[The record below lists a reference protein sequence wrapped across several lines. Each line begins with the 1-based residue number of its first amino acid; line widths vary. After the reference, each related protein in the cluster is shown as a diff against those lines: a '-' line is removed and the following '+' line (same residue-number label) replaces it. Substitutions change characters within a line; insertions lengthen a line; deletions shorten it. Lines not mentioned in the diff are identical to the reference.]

1 MTDFALPAGS
11 PSSAPNRDVKVM
23 ALIGVAHGCSHFFQ
37 LVLPPLF
44 PFLKDDFAVSYTELG
59 LVMTL
64 FYVTSG
70 MLQTPAGFLVDRIG
84 ARNVLI
90 GGLGIF
96 CTAILLYGL
105 VPSYWMLL
113 PVAILAGIGNSVF
126 HPADFSILNASVDQK
141 KLGRAYGTH
150 TLGGNLG
157 WGLAP
162 VLMAGGAAM
171 FGWRAAPIIAALVGY
186 AILAAL
192 LLNRDL
198 LKEDAGAARRAAVKA
213 GQKAEAQ
220 GSIYLGPLLS
230 LPVVMCFG
238 YFLLLSF
245 ALIGVQNFL
254 PATLAALYA
263 TPLTL
268 ATTALTGF
276 LLGASGG
283 VMVGGWVADKGM
295 KLEAIV
301 ISGLLGAAALM
312 LVVAN
317 LDLPAAAL
325 VAAVAGAGFLQG
337 FTTPSRDLIVR
348 GAAPK
353 GASGRVFGFVYSGLD
368 AGSAMAPPAIG
379 LMLDQGR
386 ADYVL
391 WFVAVMLALT
401 TLTAVAIRQS
411 SARAVAAPAE

>member
-11 PSSAPNRDVKVM
+11 PSSIPNRDLKVM

-44 PFLKDDFAVSYTELG
+44 PFLKDEFVVSYTELG

-70 MLQTPAGFLVDRIG
+70 LLQTPAGFLVDRIG

-105 VPSYWMLL
+105 VPSYWMLV

-141 KLGRAYGTH
+141 RLGRAYGTH

-162 VLMAGGAAM
+162 VLMAGGAAL

-198 LKEDAGAARRAAVKA
+198 LKEDAGTARRAAAKA
-213 GQKAEAQ
+213 GEKAEA
-220 GSIYLGPLLS
+220 LGPLLS

-254 PATLAALYA
+254 PATLEALYG
-263 TPLTL
+263 TPLAL
-268 ATTALTGF
+268 ATTTLTGF

-283 VMVGGWVADKGM
+283 VMVGGWVADKGV
-295 KLEAIV
+295 KLEVIV
-301 ISGLLGAAALM
+301 ICGLLGAAALM

-317 LDLPAAAL
+317 LNLPAVLL
-325 VAAVAGAGFLQG
+325 VAAIAGAGFLQG

-368 AGSAMAPPAIG
+368 AGSAMAPLVIG
-379 LMLDQGR
+379 LLLDHGR

-391 WFVAVMLALT
+391 WFVAFMLALT
-401 TLTAVAIRQS
+401 TLTAVAIRQTS
-411 SARAVAAPAE
+411 TKKAAAAAAE

>member
-1 MTDFALPAGS
+1 MTDFALPAGQ
-11 PSSAPNRDVKVM
+11 PALPNRDLKVM

-44 PFLKDDFAVSYTELG
+44 PFLKDAFAVSYTELG

-70 MLQTPAGFLVDRIG
+70 LLQTPAGFLVDRVG

-90 GGLGIF
+90 GGLAIF
-96 CTAILLYGL
+96 CTGILLYGL
-105 VPSYWMLL
+105 VPSFWMLL
-113 PVAILAGIGNSVF
+113 PVAVLAGIGNSVF
-126 HPADFSILNASVDQK
+126 HPADFSILNASIDAK
-141 KLGRAYGTH
+141 RLGRAYGTH

-157 WGLAP
+157 WALAP
-162 VLMAGGAAM
+162 VLMAGGAAL
-171 FGWRAAPIIAALVGY
+171 FGWRMAPIIAALIGY

-198 LKEDAGAARRAAVKA
+198 LKEDTGAARRSAAKA
-213 GQKAEAQ
+213 GEATAP
-220 GSIYLGPLLS
+220 LGPLLS
-230 LPVVMCFG
+230 LPVVMCFV

-245 ALIGVQNFL
+245 ALIGTQNFL
-254 PATLAALYA
+254 PATLDALYG
-263 TPLTL
+263 TPLTV

-276 LLGASGG
+276 LLGASAG
-283 VMVGGWVADKGM
+283 VMTGGWVADLGV
-295 KLEAIV
+295 KLEVIV

-317 LDLPAAAL
+317 LNLPAAML
-325 VAAVAGAGFLQG
+325 VAVVVGAGFLQG

-368 AGSAMAPPAIG
+368 AGSAMAPLVIG
-379 LMLDQGR
+379 LLLDHGG
-386 ADYVL
+386 ADKVL
-391 WFVAVMLALT
+391 WFVAAMLGLT
-401 TLTAVAIRQS
+401 TLTAVTIRRS
-411 SARAVAAPAE
+411 SARKAA

>member
-1 MTDFALPAGS
+1 MTDFAIPAGQ
-11 PSSAPNRDVKVM
+11 PAAPVNRDIKVM
-23 ALIGVAHGCSHFFQ
+23 ALIGIAHGCSHFFQ

-44 PFLKDDFAVSYTELG
+44 PFLKDVFAVSYTQLG

-70 MLQTPAGFLVDRIG
+70 VLQTPAGFLVDRAG

-90 GGLGIF
+90 GGLGIY

-105 VPSYWMLL
+105 VPSFWMLL
-113 PVAILAGIGNSVF
+113 PVAVLAGIGNSVF

-141 KLGRAYGTH
+141 RLGRAYGTH

-157 WGLAP
+157 WALAP
-162 VLMAGGAAM
+162 VLMAGGAAL
-171 FGWRAAPIIAALVGY
+171 FGWRAAPVIAALLGY

-198 LKEDAGAARRAAVKA
+198 LKEDAGAARREAAAK
-213 GQKAEAQ
+213 GQAQ
-220 GSIYLGPLLS
+220 VALGPLLTM
-230 LPVVMCFG
+230 PVVMCFM

-254 PATLAALYA
+254 PATLEALYG
-263 TPLTL
+263 TPLAL
-268 ATTALTGF
+268 ATTALTAF
-276 LLGASGG
+276 LLGASVG
-283 VMVGGWVADKGM
+283 VMVGGYVADRGV
-295 KLEAIV
+295 KLEMIV
-301 ISGLLGAAALM
+301 ISGLLGAAVMM
-312 LVVAN
+312 LLVAN
-317 LDLPAAAL
+317 LDLPAFLL
-325 VAAVAGAGFLQG
+325 VGIIAGAGFLQG

-368 AGSAMAPPAIG
+368 AGSALAPLVIG
-379 LMLDQGR
+379 LLLDHGMPDR
-386 ADYVL
+386 VL
-391 WFVAVMLALT
+391 WFVAAMLALT
-401 TLTAVAIRQS
+401 TLTAVAIRRKS
-411 SARAVAAPAE
+411 KVAAAA

>member
-1 MTDFALPAGS
+1 MTDIALPGQPNS
-11 PSSAPNRDVKVM
+11 VSNRDIKVM

-70 MLQTPAGFLVDRIG
+70 VLQTPAGFLVDRIG

-90 GGLGIF
+90 GGLAIF

-105 VPSYWMLL
+105 APSYWLLL
-113 PVAILAGIGNSVF
+113 PVAVVAGIGNSVF

-141 KLGRAYGTH
+141 RLGMAFGTH

-162 VLMAGGAAM
+162 VLMAGGAAA
-171 FGWRAAPIIAALVGY
+171 FGWRAAPIIAACLGY

-192 LLNRDL
+192 LINRDL
-198 LKEDAGAARRAAVKA
+198 IKEDAGAARRAAAKA
-213 GQKAEAQ
+213 GEQAAP
-220 GSIYLGPLLS
+220 LGPLLS

-245 ALIGVQNFL
+245 ALIGTQNFL
-254 PATLAALYA
+254 PATLAALYD

-276 LLGASGG
+276 LLGASAG
-283 VMVGGWVADKGM
+283 VMTGGWVADKGV
-295 KLEAIV
+295 KLEVIV
-301 ISGLLGAAALM
+301 IGGLLGAAALI

-317 LDLPAAAL
+317 LNLPAIGL
-325 VAAVAGAGFLQG
+325 VAAIAGAGFLQG

-348 GAAPK
+348 GATPK

-368 AGSAMAPPAIG
+368 AGSAMAPLVIG
-379 LMLDQGR
+379 LMLDHGH
-386 ADYVL
+386 ADRVL
-391 WFVAVMLALT
+391 WFVAAMLALT
-401 TLTAVAIRQS
+401 TLTAVAIRQKS
-411 SARAVAAPAE
+411 TKPVIAPAE

>member
-1 MTDFALPAGS
+1 MTDFALPAGT
-11 PSSAPNRDVKVM
+11 PSSIPNRDIKVM
-23 ALIGVAHGCSHFFQ
+23 ALISIAHGCSHFFQ

-44 PFLKDDFAVSYTELG
+44 PFLREDFSVSYTELG

-70 MLQTPAGFLVDRIG
+70 VLQTPAGFLVDRIG

-90 GGLGIF
+90 GGLAIF

-105 VPSYWMLL
+105 APSYWLLL
-113 PVAILAGIGNSVF
+113 PVAVLAGIGNSVF

-141 KLGRAYGTH
+141 RLGRAYGSH

-162 VLMAGGAAM
+162 VLMAGGAAL

-186 AILAAL
+186 AVLAAL
-192 LLNRDL
+192 LMNRDL

-213 GQKAEAQ
+213 GEKAEA
-220 GSIYLGPLLS
+220 LGPLLT
-230 LPVVMCFG
+230 LPVMMCFG

-245 ALIGVQNFL
+245 ALIGTQNFL
-254 PATLAALYA
+254 PATLAALYG

-276 LLGASGG
+276 LLGASAG
-283 VMVGGWVADKGM
+283 VMVGGWVADKGV

-301 ISGLLGAAALM
+301 ITGLLGAAGLI

-317 LDLPAAAL
+317 LNLPAAAL
-325 VAAVAGAGFLQG
+325 VAAIAGAGFLQG

-368 AGSAMAPPAIG
+368 AGSATAPLVLG
-379 LMLDQGR
+379 LLLDHGR

-391 WFVAVMLALT
+391 WFVAAMLALT

-411 SARAVAAPAE
+411 STRKTATVAAE

>member
-11 PSSAPNRDVKVM
+11 PSSIPNRDIKVM

-44 PFLKDDFAVSYTELG
+44 PFLKEDFAVSYTELG
-59 LVMTL
+59 LVMML

-70 MLQTPAGFLVDRIG
+70 LLQTPAGFLVDRIG

-105 VPSYWMLL
+105 VSSYWMLV

-141 KLGRAYGTH
+141 RLGRAYGTH

-162 VLMAGGAAM
+162 VLMAGGAAL

-186 AILAAL
+186 AILAAV

-198 LKEDAGAARRAAVKA
+198 LKEDAGTARRAAAKA
-213 GQKAEAQ
+213 GEKAEA
-220 GSIYLGPLLS
+220 LGPLLS

-254 PATLAALYA
+254 PATLEALYG
-263 TPLTL
+263 TPLAL
-268 ATTALTGF
+268 ATTTLTGF

-283 VMVGGWVADKGM
+283 VMVGGWVADKGV
-295 KLEAIV
+295 KLEVIV
-301 ISGLLGAAALM
+301 ICGLLGAAALM

-317 LDLPAAAL
+317 LNLPAAML
-325 VAAVAGAGFLQG
+325 VAAIAGAGFLQG

-368 AGSAMAPPAIG
+368 AGSAMAPLAIG
-379 LMLDQGR
+379 LMLDHGR

-391 WFVAVMLALT
+391 WFVAAMLALT

-411 SARAVAAPAE
+411 STKRAAVAAE

>member
-1 MTDFALPAGS
+1 MTDFAIPAGS
-11 PSSAPNRDVKVM
+11 PSSVPNRDIRVM
-23 ALIGVAHGCSHFFQ
+23 ALISIAHGCSHFFQ

-70 MLQTPAGFLVDRIG
+70 VLQTPAGFLVDRVG

-90 GGLGIF
+90 GGLAIF

-105 VPSYWMLL
+105 VPSYWMLV

-141 KLGRAYGTH
+141 RLGRAYGTH

-162 VLMAGGAAM
+162 VLMAGGAAV
-171 FGWRAAPIIAALVGY
+171 FGWRAAPIIAAFVGY

-198 LKEDAGAARRAAVKA
+198 LKEDAGAARRAAAKA
-213 GQKAEAQ
+213 GEKAEAQ
-220 GSIYLGPLLS
+220 DTIYLGPLLS

-245 ALIGVQNFL
+245 ALIGTQNFL

-276 LLGASGG
+276 LLGASAG
-283 VMVGGWVADKGM
+283 VMVGGWVADKGV

-301 ISGLLGAAALM
+301 ISGLLGAAALI
-312 LVVAN
+312 LLIAN
-317 LDLPAAAL
+317 LDLPAGAL
-325 VAAVAGAGFLQG
+325 VAAITAAGFLQG

-368 AGSAMAPPAIG
+368 AGSAMAPLVIG
-379 LMLDQGR
+379 LLLDHGR

-391 WFVAVMLALT
+391 WFVALMLALT

-411 SARAVAAPAE
+411 STKAAVVAAE

>member
-1 MTDFALPAGS
+1 MTDFALPVGN
-11 PSSAPNRDVKVM
+11 PSSIPNRDIKVM
-23 ALIGVAHGCSHFFQ
+23 ALISVAHGCSHFFQ
-37 LVLPPLF
+37 MVLPPLF
-44 PFLKDDFAVSYTELG
+44 PFLREDFSVSYTELG

-70 MLQTPAGFLVDRIG
+70 VLQTPAGFLVDRIG

-90 GGLGIF
+90 GGLAIF

-105 VPSYWMLL
+105 APSYWLLL
-113 PVAILAGIGNSVF
+113 PVAVIAGIGNSVF

-141 KLGRAYGTH
+141 RLGMAYGTH
-150 TLGGNLG
+150 TAGGNIG
-157 WGLAP
+157 WAASP
-162 VLMAGGAAM
+162 MLMVAGASY
-171 FGWRAAPIIAALVGY
+171 FGWRAPIIVAAVVGFV
-186 AILAAL
+186 ILATL
-192 LLNRDL
+192 IINRDL
-198 LKEDAGAARRAAVKA
+198 IKEDAGAARRAAIKA
-213 GQKAEAQ
+213 GEKAAP
-220 GSIYLGPLLS
+220 LGPLLS

-245 ALIGVQNFL
+245 ALIGTQNFL
-254 PATLAALYA
+254 PATLAALYD

-268 ATTALTGF
+268 AATALSGF
-276 LLGASGG
+276 LIGATAG
-283 VMVGGWVADKGM
+283 VMVGGWVADKGV

-301 ISGLLGAAALM
+301 ITGLLGAAALI

-317 LDLPAAAL
+317 LNLPAVGL
-325 VAAVAGAGFLQG
+325 VATIAGAGFLQG

-368 AGSAMAPPAIG
+368 AGSATAPLVLG
-379 LMLDQGR
+379 LLLDHGR

-391 WFVAVMLALT
+391 WFVAAMLALT

-411 SARAVAAPAE
+411 STRKAATIAVE

>member
-11 PSSAPNRDVKVM
+11 PSSIPNRDLKVM

-44 PFLKDDFAVSYTELG
+44 PFLKDEFVVSYTELG

-70 MLQTPAGFLVDRIG
+70 LLQTPAGFLVDRIG

-105 VPSYWMLL
+105 VPSYWMLV

-141 KLGRAYGTH
+141 RLGRAYGTH

-162 VLMAGGAAM
+162 VLMAGGAAL

-198 LKEDAGAARRAAVKA
+198 LKEDAGTARRAAAKA
-213 GQKAEAQ
+213 GEKAEA
-220 GSIYLGPLLS
+220 LGPLLS

-254 PATLAALYA
+254 PATLEALYG
-263 TPLTL
+263 TPLAL
-268 ATTALTGF
+268 ATTTLTGF

-283 VMVGGWVADKGM
+283 VMVGGWVADKGV
-295 KLEAIV
+295 KLEVIV
-301 ISGLLGAAALM
+301 ICGLLGAAALM

-317 LDLPAAAL
+317 INLPAVLL
-325 VAAVAGAGFLQG
+325 VAAIAGAGFLQG

-368 AGSAMAPPAIG
+368 AGSAMAPLVIG
-379 LMLDQGR
+379 LLLDHGR

-391 WFVAVMLALT
+391 WFVAFMLALT
-401 TLTAVAIRQS
+401 TLTAVAIRQTS
-411 SARAVAAPAE
+411 TKKAAAAAAE

>member
-1 MTDFALPAGS
+1 
-11 PSSAPNRDVKVM
+11 
-23 ALIGVAHGCSHFFQ
+23 
-37 LVLPPLF
+37 
-44 PFLKDDFAVSYTELG
+44 
-59 LVMTL
+59 
-64 FYVTSG
+64 
-70 MLQTPAGFLVDRIG
+70 TPAGFLVDRVG

-105 VPSYWMLL
+105 VPSYWMLV
-113 PVAILAGIGNSVF
+113 PVAVLAGIGNSVF

-141 KLGRAYGTH
+141 RLGRAYGTH

-162 VLMAGGAAM
+162 VLMAGGAAL

-186 AILAAL
+186 AVLAAL

-198 LKEDAGAARRAAVKA
+198 LKEDAGAARRAAAKA
-213 GQKAEAQ
+213 GQKTEA
-220 GSIYLGPLLS
+220 LGPLLS

-245 ALIGVQNFL
+245 ALIGTQNFL
-254 PATLAALYA
+254 PATLASLYG
-263 TPLTL
+263 TPLAL

-276 LLGASGG
+276 LLGASAG
-283 VMVGGWVADKGM
+283 VMVGGWAADKGV

-301 ISGLLGAAALM
+301 ITGLLGAAALI
-312 LVVAN
+312 LLVAN
-317 LDLPAAAL
+317 LDLPGSLL
-325 VAAVAGAGFLQG
+325 VTAIAGAGFLQG

-368 AGSAMAPPAIG
+368 AGSAMAPLVLG
-379 LMLDQGR
+379 LLLDHGR
-386 ADYVL
+386 ADSVL
-391 WFVAVMLALT
+391 WFVAAMLALT

-411 SARAVAAPAE
+411 STRQPSATTGD

>member
-11 PSSAPNRDVKVM
+11 PSSIPNRDIKVM
-23 ALIGVAHGCSHFFQ
+23 ALISVAHGCSHFFQ

-44 PFLKDDFAVSYTELG
+44 PFLREDFSVSYTELG

-70 MLQTPAGFLVDRIG
+70 VLQTPAGFLVDRIG

-90 GGLGIF
+90 GGLAIF

-105 VPSYWMLL
+105 APSYWLLL
-113 PVAILAGIGNSVF
+113 PVAVLAGIGNSVF
-126 HPADFSILNASVDQK
+126 HPADFSILNASVDQRR
-141 KLGRAYGTH
+141 LGRAYGSH

-162 VLMAGGAAM
+162 VLMAGGAAL
-171 FGWRAAPIIAALVGY
+171 FDWRAAPIIAALVGY
-186 AILAAL
+186 AVLAAL
-192 LLNRDL
+192 LMNPDL
-198 LKEDAGAARRAAVKA
+198 LKEDAGATRRAAAKA
-213 GQKAEAQ
+213 GEKAEA
-220 GSIYLGPLLS
+220 LGPLLT
-230 LPVVMCFG
+230 LPVMMCFG

-245 ALIGVQNFL
+245 ALIGTQNFL
-254 PATLAALYA
+254 PATLAALYG

-276 LLGASGG
+276 LLGASAG
-283 VMVGGWVADKGM
+283 VMVGGWVADRGV

-301 ISGLLGAAALM
+301 ITGLLGAAALI

-325 VAAVAGAGFLQG
+325 VAAIAGAGFLQG

-368 AGSAMAPPAIG
+368 AGSAMAPLVLG
-379 LMLDQGR
+379 LLLDHGR

-391 WFVAVMLALT
+391 WFVAAMLALT

-411 SARAVAAPAE
+411 STRKSAAAPAE

>member
-11 PSSAPNRDVKVM
+11 PSSIPNRDIKVM

-44 PFLKDDFAVSYTELG
+44 PFLKEDFAVSYTELG

-70 MLQTPAGFLVDRIG
+70 LLQTPAGFLVDRIG

-105 VPSYWMLL
+105 VPSYWMLV

-141 KLGRAYGTH
+141 RLGRAYGTH

-162 VLMAGGAAM
+162 VLMAGGAAL

-198 LKEDAGAARRAAVKA
+198 LKEDAGTARRAAAKA
-213 GQKAEAQ
+213 GEKAEA
-220 GSIYLGPLLS
+220 LGPLLS

-254 PATLAALYA
+254 PATLEALYG
-263 TPLTL
+263 TPLAL
-268 ATTALTGF
+268 ATTTLTGF

-283 VMVGGWVADKGM
+283 VMVGGWVADKGV
-295 KLEAIV
+295 KLEVIV
-301 ISGLLGAAALM
+301 ICGLLGAAALM

-317 LDLPAAAL
+317 LNLPAVLL
-325 VAAVAGAGFLQG
+325 VAAIAGAGFLQG

-368 AGSAMAPPAIG
+368 AGSAMAPLVIG
-379 LMLDQGR
+379 LLLDHGR

-391 WFVAVMLALT
+391 WFVAAMLALT

-411 SARAVAAPAE
+411 STKAAAAAAE

>member
-1 MTDFALPAGS
+1 MTDFALPAGN
-11 PSSAPNRDVKVM
+11 PSSIPNRDIKVM
-23 ALIGVAHGCSHFFQ
+23 ALISVAHGCSHFFQ

-44 PFLKDDFAVSYTELG
+44 PFLREDFSVSYTELG

-70 MLQTPAGFLVDRIG
+70 VLQTPAGFLVDRIG

-90 GGLGIF
+90 GGLAIF

-105 VPSYWMLL
+105 APSYWLLL
-113 PVAILAGIGNSVF
+113 PVAVLAGIGNSVF

-141 KLGRAYGTH
+141 RLGRAYGSH

-162 VLMAGGAAM
+162 VLMAGGAAL

-186 AILAAL
+186 AVLAAL
-192 LLNRDL
+192 LMNRDL
-198 LKEDAGAARRAAVKA
+198 LKEDAGAARRAAAKA
-213 GQKAEAQ
+213 GEKAEA
-220 GSIYLGPLLS
+220 LGPLLT
-230 LPVVMCFG
+230 LPVMMCFG

-245 ALIGVQNFL
+245 ALIGTQNFL
-254 PATLAALYA
+254 PATLAALYG

-276 LLGASGG
+276 LLGASAG
-283 VMVGGWVADKGM
+283 VMVGGWVADKGV

-301 ISGLLGAAALM
+301 ITGLLGAAGLI

-317 LDLPAAAL
+317 LNLPAATL
-325 VAAVAGAGFLQG
+325 VAAIAGAGFLQG

-368 AGSAMAPPAIG
+368 AGSATAPLVLG
-379 LMLDQGR
+379 LLLDHGR

-391 WFVAVMLALT
+391 WFVAAMLALT

-411 SARAVAAPAE
+411 STRKAATVAAE

>member
-1 MTDFALPAGS
+1 MTDIALPGQPNS
-11 PSSAPNRDVKVM
+11 VSNRDVKVM

-44 PFLKDDFAVSYTELG
+44 PFLKDEFAVSYTELG

-70 MLQTPAGFLVDRIG
+70 VLQTPAGFLVDRIG

-90 GGLGIF
+90 GGLAIF
-96 CTAILLYGL
+96 CTAILFYGL
-105 VPSYWMLL
+105 TPSYWLLL
-113 PVAILAGIGNSVF
+113 PVAVIAGIGNSVF

-141 KLGRAYGTH
+141 RLGMAYGTH

-162 VLMAGGAAM
+162 VLMAGGAAV

-192 LLNRDL
+192 LLNRNL
-198 LKEDAGAARRAAVKA
+198 IKEDAGAARRAAAKA
-213 GQKAEAQ
+213 GEKAAP
-220 GSIYLGPLLS
+220 LGPLIS

-245 ALIGVQNFL
+245 ALIGTQNFL
-254 PATLAALYA
+254 PATLAALYD
-263 TPLTL
+263 TPLAL

-283 VMVGGWVADKGM
+283 VMVGGWVADRGV
-295 KLEAIV
+295 KLEVIV
-301 ISGLLGAAALM
+301 IGGLLGAAALI

-317 LDLPAAAL
+317 LNLPAIGL
-325 VAAVAGAGFLQG
+325 VAAIAGAGFLQG

-368 AGSAMAPPAIG
+368 AGSAMAPLVLG
-379 LMLDQGR
+379 LLLDHGH
-386 ADYVL
+386 ADRVL
-391 WFVAVMLALT
+391 WFVAAMLALT
-401 TLTAVAIRQS
+401 TLTAVVIRQKS
-411 SARAVAAPAE
+411 TKAAPAAE

>member
-1 MTDFALPAGS
+1 MTDFALSGQQ
-11 PSSAPNRDVKVM
+11 PSVSKRDLKVM
-23 ALIGVAHGCSHFFQ
+23 ALIGIAHGCSHFFQ

-44 PFLKDDFAVSYTELG
+44 PFLKDEFAVSYTELG

-70 MLQTPAGFLVDRIG
+70 VLQTPAGFLVDRVG

-90 GGLGIF
+90 GGLAIF

-113 PVAILAGIGNSVF
+113 PVAVVAGIGNSVF

-141 KLGRAYGTH
+141 RLGRAYGTH

-162 VLMAGGAAM
+162 VLMASGAAA
-171 FGWRAAPIIAALVGY
+171 FGWRSAPIIAAVIGY
-186 AILAAL
+186 AILAAV

-198 LKEDAGAARRAAVKA
+198 IKEDAGAARRAAARA
-213 GQKAEAQ
+213 GEKTEA
-220 GSIYLGPLLS
+220 LGPLLS

-245 ALIGVQNFL
+245 ALIGTQNFL
-254 PATLAALYA
+254 PATLAALYG
-263 TPLTL
+263 TELTL

-283 VMVGGWVADKGM
+283 VMVGGWIADKGV

-301 ISGLLGAAALM
+301 ITGLLGAAALM

-317 LDLPAAAL
+317 LNLPATVL
-325 VAAVAGAGFLQG
+325 VAAIAGAGFLQG

-368 AGSAMAPPAIG
+368 AGSAMAPLVIG
-379 LMLDQGR
+379 ILLDHGH
-386 ADYVL
+386 ADRVL
-391 WFVAVMLALT
+391 WFVAAMLALT

-411 SARAVAAPAE
+411 STRKAQAVMAE

>member
-1 MTDFALPAGS
+1 MTDFALPAGQ
-11 PSSAPNRDVKVM
+11 PSSVPNRDIKVM
-23 ALIGVAHGCSHFFQ
+23 ALISIAHGCSHFFQ

-70 MLQTPAGFLVDRIG
+70 VLQTPAGFLVDRMG

-90 GGLGIF
+90 GGLAIF
-96 CTAILLYGL
+96 CTAVLLYGL
-105 VPSYWMLL
+105 APSYWLLL
-113 PVAILAGIGNSVF
+113 PVAVLAGIGNSVF

-141 KLGRAYGTH
+141 RLGRAYGSH

-171 FGWRAAPIIAALVGY
+171 LGWRAAPIIAACIGY
-186 AILAAL
+186 AVLVAL

-198 LKEDAGAARRAAVKA
+198 LKEDAGAARRAAARA
-213 GQKAEAQ
+213 GEKTAP
-220 GSIYLGPLLS
+220 LGPLLS

-245 ALIGVQNFL
+245 ALIGTQNFL
-254 PATLAALYA
+254 PATLAALYG
-263 TPLTL
+263 TPLAL

-276 LLGASGG
+276 LLGASAG
-283 VMVGGWVADKGM
+283 VMVGGWVADQGV

-301 ISGLLGAAALM
+301 ITGLLGAAALM

-317 LDLPAAAL
+317 LDLPAGIL
-325 VAAVAGAGFLQG
+325 VAAIAGAGFLQG

-368 AGSAMAPPAIG
+368 AGSATAPLVLG
-379 LMLDQGR
+379 LLLDHGR

-391 WFVAVMLALT
+391 WFVAAMLALT
-401 TLTAVAIRQS
+401 TLTAVAIRQK
-411 SARAVAAPAE
+411 SAQKAAAAPAE

>member
-1 MTDFALPAGS
+1 MTDFALPAGQ
-11 PSSAPNRDVKVM
+11 PAAPANRDIKVM
-23 ALIGVAHGCSHFFQ
+23 ALIGIAHGCSHFFQ

-44 PFLKDDFAVSYTELG
+44 PFLKDVFAVSYTQLG

-70 MLQTPAGFLVDRIG
+70 VLQTPAGFLVDRVG

-90 GGLGIF
+90 GGLAIF

-105 VPSYWMLL
+105 VPSFWMLI

-141 KLGRAYGTH
+141 RLGRAYGTH

-157 WGLAP
+157 WALAP
-162 VLMAGGAAM
+162 VLMAGGAAL

-198 LKEDAGAARRAAVKA
+198 LKEDAGAARREAAAK
-213 GQKAEAQ
+213 GQAQ
-220 GSIYLGPLLS
+220 AALGPLLTM
-230 LPVVMCFG
+230 PVVMCFL

-254 PATLAALYA
+254 PATLDALYG
-263 TPLTL
+263 TPLAL
-268 ATTALTGF
+268 ATTALTAF
-276 LLGASGG
+276 LLGASVG
-283 VMVGGWVADKGM
+283 VMVGGHVADKGV
-295 KLEAIV
+295 KLEVIV
-301 ISGLLGAAALM
+301 ISGLLGAAAMM
-312 LVVAN
+312 LLVAN
-317 LDLPAAAL
+317 LNLPGFLL
-325 VAAVAGAGFLQG
+325 VGAVAGAGFLQG

-368 AGSAMAPPAIG
+368 AGSALAPLAIG
-379 LMLDQGR
+379 LLLDHGMPH
-386 ADYVL
+386 AVL
-391 WFVAVMLALT
+391 WFVAAMLALT
-401 TLTAVAIRQS
+401 TLTAVAIRKRS
-411 SARAVAAPAE
+411 TLPAAA

>member
-1 MTDFALPAGS
+1 MTDLALPAGRQ
-11 PSSAPNRDVKVM
+11 PTANRDLKVM
-23 ALIGVAHGCSHFFQ
+23 ALIGIAHGCSHFFQ

-44 PFLKDDFAVSYTELG
+44 PFLKTEFSVSYTELG

-70 MLQTPAGFLVDRIG
+70 VLQTPAGFLVDRVG

-90 GGLGIF
+90 GGLAIF
-96 CTAILLYGL
+96 CTGILLYGL
-105 VPSYWMLL
+105 VPSFWMLV

-141 KLGRAYGTH
+141 RLGRAYGTH

-162 VLMAGGAAM
+162 VLMAGGAALL
-171 FGWRAAPIIAALVGY
+171 GWRAAPIIAALIGY

-192 LLNRDL
+192 LMNRDL
-198 LKEDAGAARRAAVKA
+198 LKEDAGAARRAAAKA
-213 GQKAEAQ
+213 GEKAAP
-220 GSIYLGPLLS
+220 LGPLLS

-245 ALIGVQNFL
+245 ALIGTQNFL
-254 PATLAALYA
+254 PATLAALYG

-276 LLGASGG
+276 LLGASAG
-283 VMVGGWVADKGM
+283 VMVGGWIADRGVR
-295 KLEAIV
+295 LEAIV
-301 ISGLLGAAALM
+301 ITGLLGAAALI
-312 LVVAN
+312 LLVAN
-317 LDLPAAAL
+317 IDLPEIML
-325 VAAVAGAGFLQG
+325 VAAITVAGFLQG
-337 FTTPSRDLIVR
+337 MTTPSRDLIVR

-368 AGSAMAPPAIG
+368 AGSALAPLAIG
-379 LMLDQGR
+379 LLLDHGQ
-386 ADYVL
+386 ADRVL
-391 WFVAVMLALT
+391 WFVAAMLGLT
-401 TLTAVAIRQS
+401 TLTAVAIRQT
-411 SARAVAAPAE
+411 SARKPETA

>member
-1 MTDFALPAGS
+1 MTDLALPAGQ
-11 PSSAPNRDVKVM
+11 PASSLPNRDLKVM

-44 PFLKDDFAVSYTELG
+44 PYLKTEFAVSYTELG

-70 MLQTPAGFLVDRIG
+70 VLQTPAGFLVDRIG

-90 GGLGIF
+90 GGLAIF

-105 VPSYWMLL
+105 VPSYWMLV
-113 PVAILAGIGNSVF
+113 PVAIVAGIGNCVF

-141 KLGRAYGTH
+141 RLGRAFGTH

-157 WGLAP
+157 WALAP
-162 VLMAGGAAM
+162 VLMAGGAAL
-171 FGWRAAPIIAALVGY
+171 FGWRAAPVIAALVGY
-186 AILAAL
+186 AILATL

-198 LKEDAGAARRAAVKA
+198 LKEDAGAARRAAVKSGA
-213 GQKAEAQ
+213 KTEA
-220 GSIYLGPLLS
+220 LGPLLS
-230 LPVVMCFG
+230 LPVVMCFL

-245 ALIGVQNFL
+245 ALIGTQNFL
-254 PATLAALYA
+254 PATLAALYE
-263 TPLTL
+263 TPLTV

-276 LLGASGG
+276 LLGASAG
-283 VMVGGWVADKGM
+283 VMVGGWIADLGVR
-295 KLEAIV
+295 LETIV
-301 ISGLLGAAALM
+301 IGGLLGAAALM

-317 LDLPAAAL
+317 LDLPAAML
-325 VAAVAGAGFLQG
+325 VAVVVGAGFLQG
-337 FTTPSRDLIVR
+337 LTTPSRDLIVR

-368 AGSAMAPPAIG
+368 AGSALAPLVIG
-379 LMLDQGR
+379 LLLDHGG
-386 ADYVL
+386 ASKVL
-391 WFVAVMLALT
+391 WFVAAMLALT
-401 TLTAVAIRQS
+401 TLTAVAIRRRSQPQ
-411 SARAVAAPAE
+411 PA

>member
-1 MTDFALPAGS
+1 MTDFALPGQQ
-11 PSSAPNRDVKVM
+11 PSVSKRDLKVM
-23 ALIGVAHGCSHFFQ
+23 ALIGIAHGCSHFFQ

-44 PFLKDDFAVSYTELG
+44 PFLKDEFVVSYTELG

-70 MLQTPAGFLVDRIG
+70 VLQTPAGFLVDRVG

-90 GGLGIF
+90 GGLTIF

-113 PVAILAGIGNSVF
+113 PVAIVAGIGNSVF

-141 KLGRAYGTH
+141 RLGRAYGTH

-162 VLMAGGAAM
+162 VLMAGGAAA
-171 FGWRAAPIIAALVGY
+171 FGWRSAPIIAAVIGY
-186 AILAAL
+186 AILAAV

-198 LKEDAGAARRAAVKA
+198 IKEDAGAARRAAARA
-213 GQKAEAQ
+213 GEKTEA
-220 GSIYLGPLLS
+220 LGPLLS

-245 ALIGVQNFL
+245 ALIGTQNFL
-254 PATLAALYA
+254 PATLAALYG
-263 TPLTL
+263 TELTL

-283 VMVGGWVADKGM
+283 VMVGGWVADKGV

-301 ISGLLGAAALM
+301 ITGLLGAAALM

-317 LDLPAAAL
+317 LNLPATVL
-325 VAAVAGAGFLQG
+325 VAAIAGAGFLQG

-368 AGSAMAPPAIG
+368 AGSAMAPLVIG
-379 LMLDQGR
+379 ILLDHGH
-386 ADYVL
+386 ADRVL
-391 WFVAVMLALT
+391 WFVAAMLALT

-411 SARAVAAPAE
+411 STRKAQAVMAE